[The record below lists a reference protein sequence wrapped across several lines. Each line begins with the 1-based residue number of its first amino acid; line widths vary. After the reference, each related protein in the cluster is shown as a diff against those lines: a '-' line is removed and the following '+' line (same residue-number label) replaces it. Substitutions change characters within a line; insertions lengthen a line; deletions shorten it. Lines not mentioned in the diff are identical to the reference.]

1 MEVREELMK
10 VGLFLLFSDDD
21 FFFSILYLFTWGG
34 GGREYMCVV
43 SFHYVGTRD
52 KILSCQASWQLPLP
66 AEPSHH
72 SYLVT
77 VF

>member
-34 GGREYMCVV
+34 GGENTCV
-43 SFHYVGTRD
+43 
-52 KILSCQASWQLPLP
+52 LS
-66 AEPSHH
+66 PSTMWVPGIK
-72 SYLVT
+72 S
-77 VF
+77 